1 MGENSGLTVAPGH
14 TAFVIVVLQT
24 EHNLSSY
31 WQHHS
36 RICTLYKILV
46 SECTNIKQAHGKF
59 SPASVGYNIPV
70 SNVYYLYL
78 QISVECMYNVC
89 GKILSRNNFLHHIF
103 SLPKILKCI
112 KPHTCI
118 YSLTLLSQSRQDPKK
133 TLIYLRILLQIKR
146 YRYMYIKTVAVPAH
160 FDLSIVFK
168 ITMLR

>member
-1 MGENSGLTVAPGH
+1 MNLSESASDQIYRGMSVVGWEVCDNELTSICLFSDLLRNVCGRLRGIWQWTYQYLPLLRFTGEGLWQIKWYGSEGHMGENSGLTVAPGH

-31 WQHHS
+31 WQHHP

-78 QISVECMYNVC
+78 QISVECMYVERPFQE
-89 GKILSRNNFLHHIF
+89 IIF
-103 SLPKILKCI
+103 
-112 KPHTCI
+112 
-118 YSLTLLSQSRQDPKK
+118 
-133 TLIYLRILLQIKR
+133 
-146 YRYMYIKTVAVPAH
+146 
-160 FDLSIVFK
+160 
-168 ITMLR
+168 